1 MRITFERSPI
11 LSAVSI
17 ANSVVPSR
25 TPHVVLQNVLLSTA
39 PTDGLLVI
47 ASDTEVTA
55 SIRVPCAKID
65 EPGEILLPAS
75 RFHSILRESRDL
87 QLRILASDTTRA
99 GGRAPIKLKSDGS
112 TFDIPWADPS
122 DFPRPAMPDMTA
134 YHAVNAG
141 KLRDAIQRTIVASDS
156 ENSRYALHAIAI
168 EFDAEIISFVATDG
182 RRACVAGVR
191 PAGVEKGGAMV
202 GSGVAIEEVGVA
214 TGQALLPQRAASI
227 VARAFADS
235 EAEVRISVTPN
246 SMVFTDG
253 TTTIVARQTE
263 GRFPQWRQVIPNL
276 ADIDGSRAML
286 VSDVVLNAI
295 RQSAVFADEES
306 RGVSFL
312 LSENV
317 LSLNAQSETGKSSV
331 NVPVVY
337 GGDGASKTLD
347 PRYVSDFLKS
357 VPVGSTVILAPGE
370 DETKAAFF
378 FYGDESSP
386 MEAYRGVVMPMG
398 AG

>member
-1 MRITFERSPI
+1 
-11 LSAVSI
+11 
-17 ANSVVPSR
+17 
-25 TPHVVLQNVLLSTA
+25 
-39 PTDGLLVI
+39 
-47 ASDTEVTA
+47 
-55 SIRVPCAKID
+55 
-65 EPGEILLPAS
+65 
-75 RFHSILRESRDL
+75 
-87 QLRILASDTTRA
+87 
-99 GGRAPIKLKSDGS
+99 
-112 TFDIPWADPS
+112 
-122 DFPRPAMPDMTA
+122 
-134 YHAVNAG
+134 
-141 KLRDAIQRTIVASDS
+141 
-156 ENSRYALHAIAI
+156 
-168 EFDAEIISFVATDG
+168 
-182 RRACVAGVR
+182 
-191 PAGVEKGGAMV
+191 MV

-263 GRFPQWRQVIPNL
+263 GRFPQWRQVIPSL

-378 FYGDESSP
+378 FYGDESNP
-386 MEAYRGVVMPMG
+386 QEAYRGVVMPMS
-398 AG
+398 A